1 MNKNAG
7 GLLFQ
12 NRRAVKPYGEAHRSA
27 AEADVTLRDDRTWTR
42 FYDPAEGRFVAKN
55 GRRGRYGELMASGE
69 LQPPQGY
76 LYNTATERLVKASG
90 RARAGVVLEGN
101 VLRRAEGFVTVEV
114 RLYTKTTDDVQ
125 HTTEQSLTSTIN
137 GTTHFSGRTFVFN
150 VPKALMPEI
159 VSGEYMR
166 PDDGR
171 WKGLLRALATRKV
184 YNAQIEAAHLKN
196 IMKNL
201 TSDLEYVSIV
211 ARGDVPADPSV
222 AMADIPAGLV
232 DVTHITKHVFS
243 CDLLPAVPHVDGD
256 KLVMIRPPRPDIPN
270 RQPDDC
276 VAAAIYEQI
285 APDWNRKHK
294 KESSQMTIEGILAK
308 TKPEG
313 ATSNKRSAK
322 DMCACLKAI
331 RVEFTVLDIY
341 RRVIFHWAPE
351 DDGLSRNK
359 HLNPSHCY
367 FLLHNEHMLPIL
379 EDTRGLS
386 NSLVKRGKGGEA
398 LPNPLS
404 KEEPKGAEEPN
415 EAEELRASAHYP
427 DMRFKTA
434 DFHQITS
441 FEALTQFIVDMTA
454 LEGSHR
460 AAYTVHTCMN
470 LEELSTR
477 LRTEFNYEAKHQVL
491 NNEIV
496 GLVLTADKC
505 PRFTI
510 KAIPIELDEP
520 MLGIPAEQYGLFID
534 GLSSLVNNL
543 FTPDNKS
550 QLSPGMQLGME
561 HMMMGPINGRFSD
574 RADMVETTQPA
585 SRPRK
590 AVSASV
596 DFSRAYTAWLCWIKY
611 FPVFRAID
619 DFDPYDGHTLE
630 PLSLYK
636 VENTSNTLQ
645 SWFIGSSK
653 YSLQY
658 GYVLTEVQRQFGL
671 SFKIISSCRPSART
685 RNTVGPVIETIYNSG
700 LDERLK
706 KWLVNC
712 VIGLLG
718 KRTSRKQ
725 KCHWSTCIKE
735 AWAYAVNGK
744 APMLAMGGYLTV
756 IDGQET
762 QLIDGYTPIY
772 HLILSIQRLR
782 MLEAAMDLQARGARS
797 MGVRTDAI
805 FVDKIP
811 DGFPLVSTK
820 RFEDIG
826 KMHAEQ
832 PKRLP
837 MTYWGVF
844 RNADHVPT
852 RTVQDPTP
860 TPTLVPGTLVQALL
874 PGAGK
879 TTLLA
884 NELPKGETLFLCT
897 TNEQAEG
904 IRAREHES
912 ATVSRFLGERVAD
925 DGELTEGGGLNVDA
939 YSHIV
944 LNELYANSMKSIGK
958 LVARLKD
965 SGKNIYA
972 DGDSMQITPPN
983 DTTNPHAQRH
993 RKRAIERAVQCIL
1006 PHRIVLEGSHRLI
1019 HKSEVPILM
1028 MMHAALTAGES
1039 IRDIVER
1046 FCLRICTT
1054 FEEAVAVGRGI
1065 AKTNLICNIMSD
1077 AMGRLKPSTER
1088 VAKKHDRRLV
1098 QNRRY
1103 VILGEDE
1110 TDYVVECNDGVM
1122 RWMKKSLFRRSEV
1135 VTVDSYQGSTID
1147 DPYVIFEADGMTID
1161 RLWVALSRCR
1171 ELRQLHFYFGP
1182 LPTDNCRELV
1192 KGKIVAYTR
1201 TDEAAGRVCDLTVD
1215 WVLER
1220 AKQQNYRCAVDTCQ
1234 KELQMMWEG
1243 GDSEQLSVDRIDNGR
1258 GHTQSNCRLT
1268 CLRCNLAG
1276 GSAAKTRARRVKK

>member
-1 MNKNAG
+1 MISG
-7 GLLFQ
+7 G
-12 NRRAVKPYGEAHRSA
+12 
-27 AEADVTLRDDRTWTR
+27 
-42 FYDPAEGRFVAKN
+42 
-55 GRRGRYGELMASGE
+55 

-76 LYNTATERLVKASG
+76 LYNTATDRLVKASSRG
-90 RARAGVVLEGN
+90 RAGYERDGN
-101 VLRRAEGFVTVEV
+101 ILRRADGFVTVEV
-114 RLYTKTTDDVQ
+114 RLYTEKTDDVR
-125 HTTEQSLTSTIN
+125 HTTEHSVAPTID
-137 GTTHFSGRTFVFN
+137 GKTHFSGRKFVFN
-150 VPKALMPEI
+150 VPKSLMAGVI
-159 VSGEYMR
+159 SGEYIR

-171 WKGLLRALATRKV
+171 WKGLLRALATRKT
-184 YNAQIEAAHLKN
+184 YNAQTEAAHLTA
-196 IMKNL
+196 IMGNL
-201 TSDLEYVSIV
+201 KSELEYVSIV
-211 ARGDVPADPSV
+211 PRGDVPANPSV

-232 DVTHITKHVFS
+232 DVTDITEHVFS
-243 CDLLPAVPHVDGD
+243 CDLLPAVPHVEGD
-256 KLVMIRPPRPDIPN
+256 VLRMIRPPRPAIPN

-276 VAAAIYEQI
+276 VAAAIFEQI
-285 APDWNRKHK
+285 AADWNRKHK
-294 KESSQMTIEGILAK
+294 KGSSQLTIENLLTK
-308 TKPEG
+308 TKPEKG
-313 ATSNKRSAK
+313 GHPPLTPGETSPSNKRSANDILAYMK
-322 DMCACLKAI
+322 TI
-331 RVEFTVLDIY
+331 RVEITVLDIY
-341 RRVIFHWAPE
+341 RRVVLHWAPE
-351 DDGLSRNK
+351 DDGMSRNK

-367 FLLHNEHMLPIL
+367 FLLHNEHMSPIL
-379 EDTRGLS
+379 GDTRGLS
-386 NSLVKRGKGGEA
+386 NSLVGRSPRALLGTRVDGLKGG
-398 LPNPLS
+398 PPLS
-404 KEEPKGAEEPN
+404 EDAEKDS
-415 EAEELRASAHYP
+415 LVASAHYP

-441 FEALTQFIVDMTA
+441 FEALTRFIVDMTA
-454 LEGSHR
+454 LEGSQR

-477 LRTEFNYEAKHQVL
+477 LRTEFNYEAKYQVL
-491 NNEIV
+491 SNEIV

-505 PRFTI
+505 PRFSI
-510 KAIPIELDEP
+510 KALPIELDEP
-520 MLGIPAEQYGLFID
+520 ILGMPAEQYGLFID
-534 GLSSLVNNL
+534 GLSSLANNL
-543 FTPDNKS
+543 FTNDTKS

-561 HMMMGPINGRFSD
+561 HMMASAVYGRFSD
-574 RADMVETTQPA
+574 RADMADMARPV
-585 SRPRK
+585 SRRRPRE
-590 AVSASV
+590 AVSVSV

-619 DFDPYDGHTLE
+619 DFEPYDGHALE

-636 VENTSNTLQ
+636 VENTSNTLK
-645 SWFIGSSK
+645 SWFISSSR

-685 RNTVGPVIETIYNSG
+685 RNTVGPVIEEIYNIK

-744 APMLAMGGYLTV
+744 APLLAMGGYLTV

-762 QLIDGYTPIY
+762 RLIDGYTPIY

-782 MLEAAMDLQARGARS
+782 MLEAAMDLQARGARP

-805 FVDKIP
+805 FVDRIP
-811 DGFPLVSTK
+811 DGFPLVTTK

-837 MTYWGVF
+837 MTYWGIFV
-844 RNADHVPT
+844 NADHVPT
-852 RTVQDPTP
+852 RTVQEPTP

-904 IRAREHES
+904 IRAREHVS

-993 RKRAIERAVQCIL
+993 RKRAIERAVHCIL

-1046 FCLRICTT
+1046 LCLRICAT

-1065 AKTNLICNIMSD
+1065 AKTNLICNVMSD
-1077 AMGRLKPSTER
+1077 AMGRLQPSTER

-1103 VILGEDE
+1103 EILREDE
-1110 TDYVVECNDGVM
+1110 TDYLVECKDGGF

-1171 ELRQLHFYFGP
+1171 ELSQLHFYFGP
-1182 LPTDNCRELV
+1182 LPSDNCRELV
-1192 KGKIVAYTR
+1192 KAKIAAYTR

-1220 AKQQNYRCAVDTCQ
+1220 AKHQNYRCAVDTCQ
-1234 KELQMMWEG
+1234 KELQMTWEG
-1243 GDSEQLSVDRIDNGR
+1243 GDGEQLSVDRIDNGK